1 LIIDTIYLLPLIG
14 VSIDKDLLK
23 AIVERRTKIDI
34 DIDDLAVSLISLF

>member
-1 LIIDTIYLLPLIG
+1 LIIDTTYLLPLIG